1 MCASNLYFLQIL
13 VYWTLPVSPPPI
25 GQWPI
30 LARRR
35 KLPPIEIVILS
46 DNEDG
51 AGEDGGRTANKT
63 VANQSSTSF
72 FDEDERFR
80 EKASR
85 GGSRRSSQLSR
96 RFSPHPSIVTS
107 AVLSLDDDTSVT
119 TEEIDFAFSVRNH
132 LESNYYSSV
141 T

>member
-1 MCASNLYFLQIL
+1 M
-13 VYWTLPVSPPPI
+13 YWTLPVSPPPI

-51 AGEDGGRTANKT
+51 AGEDGGRTSNKT

-80 EKASR
+80 EKASSMDNSNMS
-85 GGSRRSSQLSR
+85 GVKLSR
-96 RFSPHPSIVTS
+96 RFSPHPSIKTS

-119 TEEIDFAFSVRNH
+119 TEEIDFAFSV
-132 LESNYYSSV
+132 S
-141 T
+141 